1 MGQYYKVAFKREG
14 DRTATVNDRK
24 YKGSD
29 YVFAKLLE
37 HGYLENKF
45 CKAVAAMLA
54 KGKTRLAWVGD
65 YSEDDE
71 LRKITTEDL
80 NYDMVWGDRDN
91 FHEFPLSRFGYKGKY
106 LVNWTKGVYISFDL
120 WKKHYE
126 KDEWPLCPFA
136 ILTAIGN
143 GRGGGDYD
151 GTEMDRVGEWAW
163 DEISI
168 EKKPPVGFK
177 LLDFCF
183 KEGWK

>member
-1 MGQYYKVAFKREG
+1 M
-14 DRTATVNDRK
+14 
-24 YKGSD
+24 
-29 YVFAKLLE
+29 
-37 HGYLENKF
+37 
-45 CKAVAAMLA
+45 
-54 KGKTRLAWVGD
+54 GD

-91 FHEFPLSRFGYKGKY
+91 FHEFPAPRFGYKGKY
-106 LVNWTKGVYISFDL
+106 LVNWSKGVYISFDL

-143 GRGGGDYD
+143 GRGGGDYE
-151 GTEMDRVGEWAW
+151 GIEMDRVGEWAW

-177 LLDFCF
+177 LLNFCF